1 MSADIFRRRWL
12 GLFALLS
19 GLIFLAPYLIRVLV
33 SNSGCH
39 DTSGACAALEATFD
53 YHQRWLVLAIA
64 LAPLVVALAGRT
76 LTAGVFVWA
85 FPFALLMMAGAMPLL
100 AGLSDIRSA
109 SDAQALLEL
118 PAMLPT
124 LFLLVL
130 LVALS
135 AGSEEDGN
143 AAAAWKALLG
153 FAGGA
158 AAFVTAQAWLPGLAT
173 LPWIGPASPP
183 LDGWLAKA
191 HAALGI
197 TAQLPQLSNTCLIA
211 FILAAAGL
219 MASARGSGGGG
230 YKSAYA

>member
-1 MSADIFRRRWL
+1 VNAEQFRRRWL
-12 GLFALLS
+12 GLFAMLA
-19 GLIFLAPYLIRVLV
+19 GLIFLAPFLIQMLV
-33 SNSGCH
+33 GNSGCH
-39 DTSGACAALEATFD
+39 DTSGACSSLEATFD

-64 LAPLVVALAGRT
+64 LAPLVVAIGGRT

-100 AGLSDIRSA
+100 TGLSDIRSA
-109 SDAQALLEL
+109 NDAQALLQL
-118 PAMLPT
+118 PAMLPM

-130 LVALS
+130 LVSLS

-143 AAAAWKALLG
+143 AAAAWKLLLG
-153 FAGGA
+153 FAAGA
-158 AAFVTAQAWLPGLAT
+158 SAFVTAQAWLPGLAT
-173 LPWIGPASPP
+173 LPYAGPAAPR
-183 LDGWLAKA
+183 LDLWLAKA

-211 FILAAAGL
+211 FILTAAGL
-219 MASARGSGGGG
+219 MVSARGAGT

>member
-1 MSADIFRRRWL
+1 MNADVFRRRWL
-12 GLFALLS
+12 GLFALLA
-19 GLIFLAPYLIRVLV
+19 GLIFLAPYLIQVLV
-33 SNSGCH
+33 SNSGCR

-64 LAPLVVALAGRT
+64 LAPLAVAIAGRT
-76 LTAGVFVWA
+76 LTAGVFAWA
-85 FPFALLMMAGAMPLL
+85 FPFALLMLAGAMPLL
-100 AGLSDIRSA
+100 TGLSDIRTA
-109 SDAQALLEL
+109 DEMQALLEL
-118 PAMLPT
+118 PAMLPM

-135 AGSEEDGN
+135 AGHEEDGT
-143 AAAAWKALLG
+143 AAAAWKALLA
-153 FAGGA
+153 FAAGA
-158 AAFVTAQAWLPGLAT
+158 AVFVTAQAWLPGLAT
-173 LPWIGPASPP
+173 FPYIGHAALP
-183 LDGWLAKA
+183 LERYLAKA

-219 MASARGSGGGG
+219 MASARGGTG